1 MSDPTLYREKLL
13 KPAVLLLG
21 KGADQEDETLRV
33 LSLRALGS
41 MALGAPKKVPPPP
54 PPLPPSLEARGA
66 GCGARSPGPGL
77 ERACR
82 PGWDASR
89 VGGGR
94 RALCP
99 PR

>member
-54 PPLPPSLEARGA
+54 PPPSPEARGA

>member
-41 MALGAPKKVPPPP
+41 MALGAPKKVPPP
-54 PPLPPSLEARGA
+54 LPPSLEARGA
-66 GCGARSPGPGL
+66 GCGARSP
-77 ERACR
+77 R
-82 PGWDASR
+82 PRGWSVPVARDASR